1 MKDPVK
7 GLIYDIK
14 KFAVH
19 DGPGI
24 RTTVFFKGCPLECW
38 WCQNPES
45 IGSAPESVKRSRP
58 YTREDAV
65 VGREVTVSDLM
76 EEIERD
82 IVFYDESGGGVT
94 ASGGEP
100 LMQAGFLSALLAAC
114 REKDIHTAVDTSGFA
129 TWSQFE
135 HILPFTDLFLYDIK
149 LLSEEAHQEY
159 TNVSNQPILENLE
172 KLDETG
178 KEIILRIPLIPN
190 ITDTEENL
198 KHIAEFISGFQHIQK
213 IDLLPYNKLARDKYK
228 RFHKTNRL
236 EGLETQTEDK
246 LKAIQDLFDPL
257 NREVRIGG

>member
-45 IGSAPESVKRSRP
+45 IGLSPESVMRSQP
-58 YTREDAV
+58 YTSGDTV
-65 VGREVTVSDLM
+65 VGREMTVQDLM

-100 LMQAGFLSALLAAC
+100 LLQAGFLTALLAAC
-114 REKDIHTAVDTSGFA
+114 RGIDIHTAVDTSGFA

-149 LLSEEAHQEY
+149 LLNEAGHQEY
-159 TNVSNQPILENLE
+159 TNVSNQPILENLK
-172 KLDETG
+172 KLDEAG
-178 KEIILRIPLIPN
+178 HEIILRIPLIPD
-190 ITDTEENL
+190 ITDTDENL
-198 KHIAEFISGFQHIQK
+198 SGIAEFISGFQHIQK
-213 IDLLPYNKLARDKYK
+213 IDLLPYNKLAREKYR

-236 EGLETQTEDK
+236 EGLETQPEDK
-246 LKAIQDLFDPL
+246 LKAIQALFDPL
-257 NREVRIGG
+257 KREVRIGG